1 MDRPPPRLDDL
12 ITYVTEQNPDADPLQ
27 HLSTAVLVSEH
38 LEDVADH
45 LIGHFVDQARRAGAS
60 WTEIGRN
67 MGVSKQAAQKRFV
80 PRSDERPALVTG
92 DFNRFTDRA
101 RHVIVEAQ
109 EQARSAGNAYIGP
122 EHLVLGLLVEPEG
135 LGAEAIVSCGA
146 TLVQVKAAATALL
159 GPAGPA
165 GSVPVHIPF
174 NAAAKKALEL
184 TVREA
189 VRLGHNYVG
198 TEHILLGLLSDQQE
212 NGAAILTG
220 VGVTK
225 DKVEPTVLA
234 ALEEMRSTDG

>member
-12 ITYVTEQNPDADPLQ
+12 ITYVTQQDPDADPLQ

-38 LEDVADH
+38 LEEVADH

-80 PRSDERPALVTG
+80 PRPDESPPLVTG

-109 EQARSAGNAYIGP
+109 EQARSAGNDHIGP

-135 LGAEAIVSCGA
+135 LGAQAIVANGA
-146 TLVQVKAAATALL
+146 TLVQTRAAATALL
-159 GPAGPA
+159 APASPA

-174 NAAAKKALEL
+174 TGAAKKALEL
-184 TVREA
+184 TLREA

-198 TEHILLGLLSDQQE
+198 TEHILLGLLSDEQE
-212 NGAAILTG
+212 TGATILTG

-225 DKVEPTVLA
+225 DKAEECVLA
-234 ALEEMRSTDG
+234 ALDELRRRNN